1 MDLDTLGMALGGF
14 VVGGLVAGAGGA
26 VWWGGKLKRAARQ
39 LTKLDQARQFADQ
52 QGAQVRKQVEL
63 LQKEVN
69 DLRMQAARA
78 KPRVEVTVVPPPE
91 VSNEELLLRAA
102 VPLGEGEAFPQ
113 TQILP
118 HKPDDNFPRTHIL
131 PRKR

>member
-1 MDLDTLGMALGGF
+1 MDLDTLGVALGGF
-14 VVGGLVAGAGGA
+14 VVGGLAATAGSAWWWNRKLQRANRQVA
-26 VWWGGKLKRAARQ
+26 
-39 LTKLDQARQFADQ
+39 KLDQARQFADQ
-52 QGAQVRKQVEL
+52 QSAQVRKQVEQ

-78 KPRVEVTVVPPPE
+78 KPRVEVTVVQPQE
-91 VSNEELLLRAA
+91 VSTEELLLRAA
-102 VPLGEGEAFPQ
+102 KPPGEGEAFPQ

-118 HKPDDNFPRTHIL
+118 KPDDNFPRTHIL